1 MNKWYFDELY
11 DFIFVNP
18 AKKIGKFFWNI
29 GYILII
35 DGFGPNG
42 FAKIVKLVS
51 DRAVQFQSGFLYHYA
66 FVILIGLSILLTYI
80 IIF

>member
-1 MNKWYFDELY
+1 MILFLL
-11 DFIFVNP
+11 ILQ
-18 AKKIGKFFWNI
+18 KKIGKFFWNI
-29 GYILII
+29 GDILII